1 MRKDAKR
8 DRARQLRRDM
18 TPAERKLWQ
27 ALRGCQLQGYR
38 FRRQHPFGPYIAD
51 FACLEAGLVIEV
63 DGGQHLDSHDDLQRD
78 RFMQAKGF
86 KVLRF
91 WNNDVLANLE
101 GVCRVIAHCL
111 FERCPHHSLPA
122 CAEEADKG
130 A

>member
-1 MRKDAKR
+1 M
-8 DRARQLRRDM
+8 
-18 TPAERKLWQ
+18 
-27 ALRGCQLQGYR
+27 
-38 FRRQHPFGPYIAD
+38 
-51 FACLEAGLVIEV
+51 IEV

-101 GVCRVIAHCL
+101 GVCGVIAHGL
-111 FERCPHHSLPA
+111 FERCPHHRLPA